1 MTGSRQKSLLKRS
14 LQKTG
19 NLVKV
24 EDYNN
29 KIGRSER
36 TNAVIEPR
44 LSLQW
49 FLKMK
54 DLSKPAL
61 DAVMNGE
68 VTYSSCKIQ
77 KSLPPLDGEC
87 PRLVHKQAAM
97 VGTPDTGMVF
107 TTIMNLL
114 LLKI

>member
-1 MTGSRQKSLLKRS
+1 MFAGVDRFKAKDLAEKE
-14 LQKTG
+14 LQKRG

-36 TNAVIEPR
+36 TDAVIEPR

-54 DLSKPAL
+54 ELSEPAL
-61 DAVMNGE
+61 DAVMNDD
-68 VTYSSCKIQ
+68 VRFILQ
-77 KSLPPLDGEC
+77 
-87 PRLVHKQAAM
+87 
-97 VGTPDTGMVF
+97 
-107 TTIMNLL
+107 N
-114 LLKI
+114 LKIFTGTGWKMSATGV